1 MAAFVSN
8 HSFGKIQNQPRQGF
22 FKLMSALDIWLFKS
36 STNLIKCPM
45 KNRSISKS
53 DEKQIVRF
61 TSGEHL
67 GVQEQIERRAREL
80 WCAGGC
86 RHGTA
91 LNDWL
96 RAERE
101 VLEQFMRV
109 CARRHSLPQSS
120 VGVAWS
126 KPETRILKPGR
137 TIAASHPQSTSVL
150 ATFSL

>member
-1 MAAFVSN
+1 MV
-8 HSFGKIQNQPRQGF
+8 G
-22 FKLMSALDIWLFKS
+22 
-36 STNLIKCPM
+36 
-45 KNRSISKS
+45 
-53 DEKQIVRF
+53 F

-86 RHGTA
+86 RNDSA

-96 RAERE
+96 QAERE
-101 VLEQFMRV
+101 VLEQFIRV

-120 VGVAWS
+120 VGVALLQ
-126 KPETRILKPGR
+126 PETRILKPGR
-137 TIAASHPQSTSVL
+137 TIAASHLQSTSAL

>member
-8 HSFGKIQNQPRQGF
+8 HSFGKIQNQPRQDF
-22 FKLMSALDIWLFKS
+22 FTLMPASGICRVRISNHFM
-36 STNLIKCPM
+36 KCTMEHYP
-45 KNRSISKS
+45 ISKS
-53 DEKQIVRF
+53 DKNQTVVF

-96 RAERE
+96 QAERE
-101 VLEQFMRV
+101 VLEQFIQV
-109 CARRHSLPQSS
+109 CARRHSLTQSS
-120 VGVAWS
+120 VGVARN
-126 KPETRILKPGR
+126 KPETQIIKRGR
-137 TIAASHPQSTSVL
+137 TIAASHLQSTSAL